1 MVATTVTIWDMVYC
15 LLLALEGEVFREL
28 FVGLA
33 DEMGPLEKLVE
44 ITWFS
49 YYYRVKY
56 DTFYL

>member
-1 MVATTVTIWDMVYC
+1 MVYC

-28 FVGLA
+28 LVGLA
-33 DEMGPLEKLVE
+33 DGMGPLEKLVE